1 MRSRTNA
8 RPADRRTQ
16 ADTVSD
22 ILAEV
27 AGLLLEATGCV
38 APAKLANMTSG
49 LLAHADVSRG
59 GRNQEL
65 PVQALFM
72 ATNLV
77 LFAPSVSG
85 TNAFDRLARQRRD
98 RPAAE
103 ARLIE
108 RLGRARFRLL
118 RVEQMSEEDVAGLRD
133 AGSGEACAV
142 IHDGFSADTIGIT
155 VSGWLASLHDGR
167 HVFVGGVVPLD
178 EASLSVAA
186 GFVRDAKGAA
196 DSLRWAEAIYRHVLR
211 HGTLRVPSLDG
222 SGEDDEPREA
232 GEFGRIAGLWSVPGA
247 ERDPE
252 DVQLVRIHSNLDE
265 IITVLA
271 MATMTRD
278 GCHGALSDGY
288 LAILTLQLETVRRRA
303 AAGSGTIRLD
313 AVGASVESEIRDGNL
328 PTHSRTILDEA
339 RRRMGAATAGRDAA
353 VDRLIGR
360 IQALRSKT
368 VAHGCTEQEALAA
381 ASKVAELLDRHG
393 LGLGELDARREEC
406 EGAAVETG
414 RKRASAIGQC
424 VPAIGSFFDCRYW
437 GEKDV
442 SGGLRWIFFGLP
454 EDVTA
459 ARYLYD
465 LVAIVFDTE
474 TRDFRAGPTYE
485 AMPTGSRRTAT
496 NSFQIGL
503 SHGIVSKLGQL
514 RSAREAVLRGG
525 SGRDLVV
532 AKSDLVEREFA
543 SLGLQLREQNRAG
556 ARRVLQDAFEEGHE
570 AGLEFEYIEG
580 IGHNGV
586 TGRRSGPL
594 LSFG

>member
-8 RPADRRTQ
+8 RPGSRQTHADPTEEIL
-16 ADTVSD
+16 SD
-22 ILAEV
+22 V
-27 AGLLLEATGCV
+27 VCLLLEATGCL
-38 APAKLANMTSG
+38 APAKVADLARA
-49 LLAHADVSRG
+49 LLAHVATSIDERG
-59 GRNQEL
+59 PEF

-72 ATNLV
+72 ATNLA

-85 TNAFDRLARQRRD
+85 TNAFHRLARQRRD
-98 RPAAE
+98 RSAAE
-103 ARLIE
+103 GRLIE

-118 RVEQMSEEDVAGLRD
+118 RVEEKSKDDVAGLRD
-133 AGSGEACAV
+133 AASGEVCAV

-155 VSGWLASLHDGR
+155 VGGWLASLHDGR

-178 EASLSVAA
+178 EASVSVAA
-186 GFVRDAKGAA
+186 GFVREAQGAA
-196 DSLRWAEAIYRHVLR
+196 NPLRWAEAIYRHVLR

-232 GEFGRIAGLWSVPGA
+232 GEFGRIAVLWSVPGA
-247 ERDPE
+247 ERDPD
-252 DVQLVRIHSNLDE
+252 DVQLARIHSNLDE
-265 IITVLA
+265 ILTVLA
-271 MATMTRD
+271 LATVTRD
-278 GCHGALSDGY
+278 DGHGALSDGY
-288 LAILTLQLETVRRRA
+288 VAILTLQLETVRRRA
-303 AAGSGTIRLD
+303 AAGSGTMRLD
-313 AVGASVESEIRDGNL
+313 TMSASVEAEISADNL
-328 PTHSRTILDEA
+328 PARARTILDEA

-368 VAHGCTEQEALAA
+368 VAQGCTEQEALAA

-393 LGLGELDARREEC
+393 LGLGELDGRRDAC

-414 RKRASAIGQC
+414 RKRASALDQC
-424 VPAIGSFFDCRYW
+424 VPPIGSFFDCRYW

-442 SGGLRWIFFGLP
+442 AGGLRWIFFGLP
-454 EDVTA
+454 ADVAA

-474 TRDFRAGPTYE
+474 TKNFRAGPTYE
-485 AMPTGSRRTAT
+485 TMPTGSRRTAT

-503 SHGIVSKLGQL
+503 SHGISSKLGQL
-514 RSAREAVLRGG
+514 RAAREAVLRGG

-543 SLGLQLREQNRAG
+543 SLGLQLREQNKAG
-556 ARRVLQDAFEEGHE
+556 ARRVLQDPFEEGHE
-570 AGLEFEYIEG
+570 AGLDFEYVEG
-580 IGHNGV
+580 IGQDE
-586 TGRRSGPL
+586 
-594 LSFG
+594 

>member
-1 MRSRTNA
+1 MRSRTNK
-8 RPADRRTQ
+8 RPADRPTQ
-16 ADTVSD
+16 ADVADD
-22 ILAEV
+22 ILAEI

-38 APAKLANMTSG
+38 APAKLADLTSG
-49 LLAHADVSRG
+49 LLAHADVSTDDLA
-59 GRNQEL
+59 QEL
-65 PVQALFM
+65 PIQALFM
-72 ATNLV
+72 ATNLA

-85 TNAFDRLARQRRD
+85 TNAFNRLARQRRD
-98 RPAAE
+98 RSAAE

-118 RVEQMSEEDVAGLRD
+118 RVEEKSEDDVAALRD
-133 AGSGEACAV
+133 TASGEACAV
-142 IHDGFSADTIGIT
+142 IHDGFSADTIGIA
-155 VSGWLASLHDGR
+155 VAGWLASLHDGR

-178 EASLSVAA
+178 GASLSVAA
-186 GFVRDAKGAA
+186 GFVREGKGAA
-196 DSLRWAEAIYRHVLR
+196 NPLRCAEAVYRHVLR

-247 ERDPE
+247 ERDPD
-252 DVQLVRIHSNLDE
+252 DVQLVRIHSHLDE
-265 IITVLA
+265 ILTVLA
-271 MATMTRD
+271 LATVTRD
-278 GCHGALSDGY
+278 DGRGALSDGY
-288 LAILTLQLETVRRRA
+288 VAILTLQLETVRRRA

-328 PTHSRTILDEA
+328 PPRARTILDEA
-339 RRRMGAATAGRDAA
+339 RRRMGTAAAGRDAT

-381 ASKVAELLDRHG
+381 ASKAAELLDRHG
-393 LGLGELDARREEC
+393 LGLGELDGRRDAC

-414 RKRASAIGQC
+414 RKRTSALDQC

-454 EDVTA
+454 ADVAA

-503 SHGIVSKLGQL
+503 SHGIASKLSQL
-514 RSAREAVLRGG
+514 RAAREAVLRGG

-543 SLGLQLREQNRAG
+543 SLGLQLREQNKAG
-556 ARRVLQDAFEEGHE
+556 ARRVLQDPFEEGHE
-570 AGLEFEYIEG
+570 AGLEFEYVEG
-580 IGHNGV
+580 IGHDG
-586 TGRRSGPL
+586 
-594 LSFG
+594 

>member
-1 MRSRTNA
+1 MT
-8 RPADRRTQ
+8 D
-16 ADTVSD
+16 D

-27 AGLLLEATGCV
+27 GGLLLEATGCV
-38 APAKLANMTSG
+38 PPAKLANLTSG
-49 LLAHADVSRG
+49 FLSHADAAMG
-59 GRNQEL
+59 GRTQEL
-65 PVQALFM
+65 PIQALFM
-72 ATNLV
+72 ATNLA

-103 ARLIE
+103 TRLIE

-118 RVEQMSEEDVAGLRD
+118 RVETMSEDDVAGLRD
-133 AGSGEACAV
+133 AASGEACAV

-155 VSGWLASLHDGR
+155 VAGWLASLHDGR

-178 EASLSVAA
+178 EASLSIAA
-186 GFVRDAKGAA
+186 GFVREGKGAA
-196 DSLRWAEAIYRHVLR
+196 NPLRCAEAVYRHVLR
-211 HGTLRVPSLDG
+211 HGTLRVPGLDG
-222 SGEDDEPREA
+222 SGEDEEPREA
-232 GEFGRIAGLWSVPGA
+232 GEFGRIASLWSVPGA
-247 ERDPE
+247 QRDPD

-265 IITVLA
+265 ILTVLA
-271 MATMTRD
+271 LATVTRD
-278 GCHGALSDGY
+278 DGRGALSDGY
-288 LAILTLQLETVRRRA
+288 AAILTLQLETVRRRA

-313 AVGASVESEIRDGNL
+313 AVGASVEAEIRDGNL
-328 PTHSRTILDEA
+328 PPRARSIFDEA
-339 RRRMGAATAGRDAA
+339 RRRTGRTTAGRDEA

-360 IQALRSKT
+360 IHALRSKT

-393 LGLGELDARREEC
+393 LGLGELDARREAC
-406 EGAAVETG
+406 EGAAIETG
-414 RKRASAIGQC
+414 RKRGSPIDQC

-454 EDVTA
+454 VDVAA

-465 LVAIVFDTE
+465 LVVIAFDTE
-474 TRDFRAGPTYE
+474 TSNFRAGPTYE

-503 SHGIVSKLGQL
+503 SRGIVSKLSQL
-514 RSAREAVLRGG
+514 RTAREAVLRGG

-543 SLGLQLREQNRAG
+543 SLGLQLREQNRSG

-570 AGLEFEYIEG
+570 AGLEFEYVEG
-580 IGHNGV
+580 IGHDE
-586 TGRRSGPL
+586 
-594 LSFG
+594 